1 MNWQITNIKYIKG
14 WKGTILELINHKQM
28 LWCHIIYTKHDKDMV
43 DFVRWY
49 KQTSIYVVVF
59 FSHVHVSI
67 VMEKFRF
74 RTLIRLKRMEASR
87 ICFVLRLCLEI
98 FWQKSKEMGDWEI
111 EITWRGNITDAIKW
125 QYIACVNVEV
135 NVAYLA
141 LHICCD

>member
-1 MNWQITNIKYIKG
+1 
-14 WKGTILELINHKQM
+14 
-28 LWCHIIYTKHDKDMV
+28 MV

-87 ICFVLRLCLEI
+87 ICFVLRLCDWKY
-98 FWQKSKEMGDWEI
+98 FDRNQK
-111 EITWRGNITDAIKW
+111 KW
-125 QYIACVNVEV
+125 VIGKLRLLDVET
-135 NVAYLA
+135 
-141 LHICCD
+141 